1 MRCSSAGKCYETG
14 RLDGKLVVITGANSG
29 IGRET
34 AAELARR
41 GATVIMACRDIEKA
55 EAAKADIIAD
65 YGTGQPTA
73 LTKNVVNSEVGK
85 ILSAVKSEQLI
96 IEKLDL
102 SSFKELINEKAAK
115 ILAGIGGTTF
125 VFYLANRLYFSGGK
139 CYETERLDGKY
150 VIITGANTGIG
161 KETAAELARR
171 GATVIMACRN
181 TEKAE
186 AAKAEIIA
194 DYGIGRP
201 TAFTKNILNS
211 KIKKIITPVKSQQLI
226 IEKLDLSSFKS
237 IREFV

>member
-1 MRCSSAGKCYETG
+1 MWKEIVAFAGA
-14 RLDGKLVVITGANSG
+14 GAALY
-29 IGRET
+29 
-34 AAELARR
+34 AA
-41 GATVIMACRDIEKA
+41 
-55 EAAKADIIAD
+55 
-65 YGTGQPTA
+65 QQ
-73 LTKNVVNSEVGK
+73 S
-85 ILSAVKSEQLI
+85 
-96 IEKLDL
+96 
-102 SSFKELINEKAAK
+102 ELINEKAAK

-237 IREFV
+237 IREISLLASSALSVFRQVMMTFAPRLANSAAVSFPIPVFAPVTMTHFLSKRPGSPHFPPAKFNLFAIGIVVVDASLKHC

>member
-102 SSFKELINEKAAK
+102 SSFK
-115 ILAGIGGTTF
+115 
-125 VFYLANRLYFSGGK
+125 
-139 CYETERLDGKY
+139 
-150 VIITGANTGIG
+150 
-161 KETAAELARR
+161 
-171 GATVIMACRN
+171 
-181 TEKAE
+181 
-186 AAKAEIIA
+186 
-194 DYGIGRP
+194 
-201 TAFTKNILNS
+201 
-211 KIKKIITPVKSQQLI
+211 
-226 IEKLDLSSFKS
+226 S
-237 IREFV
+237 IREFVQRVRDRGQKIDILINNAGVMFCPYMQTADGFEMQVGTNHLGHFLLTELLLPEMNRSSKRTRVIILSSKAHLQTKVIMLSSCISILFILTYLKSAIRRSACAE